1 MKSELGGKNLLELIK
16 FVRLRVKTCSYLS
29 DDNSVDKKAKGTKTC
44 VIKIKLNCKNHKKL
58 FTSNST
64 GE

>member
-1 MKSELGGKNLLELIK
+1 MKSELGGKTMIK

-44 VIKIKLNCKNHKKL
+44 VIKIKLNCKNPKKL